1 MRLSLFLVLALVTC
15 RLMAAPM
22 PAELAAALK
31 DFRTEGPRGWGFTQT
46 STARAHSRVEQFN
59 PVGRD
64 SVQWKLVQQD
74 GHAPTEEEA
83 GKYKELKARRSSN
96 ENAPNVKD
104 QINPESCE
112 IVSESADLGVYR
124 FQLKT
129 GDKDDQSAA
138 FMRVTYTLHR
148 PTQTIEKIELASTEP
163 FSPVFMVKIAE
174 ARTVMTYTRPDSGR
188 PSLLKDVTV
197 KIRGRAMW
205 VKSLDEDM
213 TVAYSDFVYA
223 GKKPAPASP

>member
-1 MRLSLFLVLALVTC
+1 MRLSLVLIFALFTC
-15 RLMAAPM
+15 RLAAGPI

-46 STARAHSRVEQFN
+46 STASDHSRVERFN
-59 PVGRD
+59 PTGRD
-64 SVQWKLVQQD
+64 SMQWALVQQD
-74 GHAPTEEEA
+74 GRAPTEEEA

-104 QINPESCE
+104 QIDPDSSE
-112 IVSESADLGVYR
+112 VVAESAEVGVYR
-124 FQLKT
+124 FRLKT
-129 GDKDDQSAA
+129 SDKDDQSAA

-148 PTQTIEKIELASTEP
+148 PTQTIAKVELASTEP

-174 ARTVMTYTRPDSGR
+174 ARTVMTYTLPEAGR
-188 PSLLKDVTV
+188 PSLLQDVAV

-205 VKSLDEDM
+205 LKSLDEDM
-213 TVAYSDFVYA
+213 TVTYSDYVYA
-223 GKKPAPASP
+223 GKK

>member
-1 MRLSLFLVLALVTC
+1 MRLSLLLVFALLTC
-15 RLMAAPM
+15 RLLGAPM

-46 STARAHSRVEQFN
+46 STARSLSRVEKFN
-59 PVGRD
+59 PAGRD
-64 SVQWKLVQQD
+64 SVQWTLVQQN
-74 GHAPTEEEA
+74 GRAPTEEEA

-104 QINPESCE
+104 QINPDTCE
-112 IVSESADLGVYR
+112 ILSESAELGVYR

-138 FMRVTYTLHR
+138 FIRVTYTLHR
-148 PTQTIEKIELASTEP
+148 PTQTIEKIELANTEP
-163 FSPVFMVKIAE
+163 FSPVFMVKITE
-174 ARTVMTYTRPDSGR
+174 ARTVVSYTRPDSGR
-188 PSLLKDVTV
+188 PSLLKEVAV

-213 TVAYSDFVYA
+213 TVAYSDYVYA

>member
-1 MRLSLFLVLALVTC
+1 
-15 RLMAAPM
+15 M
-22 PAELAAALK
+22 PAELTAALE
-31 DFRTEGPRGWGFTQT
+31 DFRTEGPRGWAFTQT
-46 STARAHSRVEQFN
+46 SKANVHSRVESFN
-59 PVGRD
+59 PTGRD
-64 SVQWKLVQQD
+64 SIQWTLVQQD
-74 GHAPTEEEA
+74 GRAPTEEEA

-96 ENAPNVKD
+96 ENAPNVRD
-104 QINPESCE
+104 QINQDSCE
-112 IVSESADLGVYR
+112 VVTENAELGVYR

-174 ARTVMTYTRPDSGR
+174 ARTVMTYTRPADGR
-188 PSLLKDVTV
+188 PSVLKEVAV
-197 KIRGRAMW
+197 KVRGRAMW

-213 TVAYSDFVYA
+213 TVTYSDYVYA
-223 GKKPAPASP
+223 GKK

>member
-1 MRLSLFLVLALVTC
+1 MRLSLFFVFTLVTC
-15 RLMAAPM
+15 RLMAAPI

-46 STARAHSRVEQFN
+46 SIASAHSRVEQFN
-59 PVGRD
+59 PAGRD
-64 SVQWKLVQQD
+64 SVQWTLVQQD
-74 GHAPTEEEA
+74 GRAPNEEEA

-104 QINPESCE
+104 QINTDSCE
-112 IVSESADLGVYR
+112 ILSESAEQGVYR

-174 ARTVMTYTRPDSGR
+174 ARTVMTYTRPESGR
-188 PSLLKDVTV
+188 PSLLKEVAV
-197 KIRGRAMW
+197 KVRGRAMW

-213 TVAYSDFVYA
+213 TVAYSDYVYA
-223 GKKPAPASP
+223 GKKPAPVSP

>member
-1 MRLSLFLVLALVTC
+1 
-15 RLMAAPM
+15 
-22 PAELAAALK
+22 
-31 DFRTEGPRGWGFTQT
+31 
-46 STARAHSRVEQFN
+46 
-59 PVGRD
+59 
-64 SVQWKLVQQD
+64 VQWTLVQQD
-74 GHAPTEEEA
+74 GRAPTEEEA

-104 QINPESCE
+104 QINPDTCE
-112 IVSESADLGVYR
+112 ILSESAELGVYR

-163 FSPVFMVKIAE
+163 FSPVFM
-174 ARTVMTYTRPDSGR
+174 MTYTRPDSGR
-188 PSLLKDVTV
+188 PSLLKEVAV
-197 KIRGRAMW
+197 KVRGRAMW

-213 TVAYSDFVYA
+213 TVTYSDYVYA
-223 GKKPAPASP
+223 GKK

>member
-1 MRLSLFLVLALVTC
+1 MRLSLVFIFALFTC
-15 RLMAAPM
+15 RLAAGPI

-31 DFRTEGPRGWGFTQT
+31 DFRTEGPRGWSFTQT
-46 STARAHSRVEQFN
+46 STARDHSRVESFN
-59 PVGRD
+59 PTGRE
-64 SVQWKLVQQD
+64 SIQWTLVQQD
-74 GHAPTEEEA
+74 GHAPTDEESA
-83 GKYKELKARRSSN
+83 KYKEIKARRSSN

-104 QINPESCE
+104 QINPDSCE
-112 IVSESADLGVYR
+112 IISESAEQGVYR

-129 GDKDDQSAA
+129 GDKDDKSAA
-138 FMRVTYTLHR
+138 FMRVTYTFHR

-174 ARTVMTYTRPDSGR
+174 ARTVMTYSRPEASR
-188 PSLLKDVTV
+188 PSLLKEVAV

-213 TVAYSDFVYA
+213 TVTYSDYVYV
-223 GKKPAPASP
+223 GKK

>member
-1 MRLSLFLVLALVTC
+1 MRLSLLLVFALVTS
-15 RLMAAPM
+15 RLMAGPM

-31 DFRTEGPRGWGFTQT
+31 DFRTEGPRGWAFTQT
-46 STARAHSRVEQFN
+46 STAKAHSRVEQFN
-59 PVGRD
+59 PAGRG
-64 SVQWKLVQQD
+64 SVQWTLVQQD
-74 GHAPTEEEA
+74 GRPPTEEEMV
-83 GKYKELKARRSSN
+83 KYKELKARRSSN
-96 ENAPNVKD
+96 ENAPNVKN
-104 QINPESCE
+104 QINPDSCE
-112 IVSESADLGVYR
+112 ILSESAEQGVYR

-163 FSPVFMVKIAE
+163 FSPVFMVKVEE

-188 PSLLKDVTV
+188 PSLLKEVTV

-205 VKSLDEDM
+205 MKSLDEDM
-213 TVAYSDFVYA
+213 TVSYSDYVYA
-223 GKKPAPASP
+223 GKK

>member
-1 MRLSLFLVLALVTC
+1 MRLSLLLVFVLVTC
-15 RLMAAPM
+15 RLLGAPM

-46 STARAHSRVEQFN
+46 STARSHSRVEQFN
-59 PVGRD
+59 PAGRD
-64 SVQWKLVQQD
+64 SVQWTLVQQD
-74 GHAPTEEEA
+74 GRAPTEEEA

-104 QINPESCE
+104 QINPDTCE
-112 IVSESADLGVYR
+112 ILSESAELGVYR

-163 FSPVFMVKIAE
+163 FSPVFMVKIAQ

-188 PSLLKDVTV
+188 PSLLKEVSV
-197 KIRGRAMW
+197 KVRGRAMW
-205 VKSLDEDM
+205 MKSLDEDM
-213 TVAYSDFVYA
+213 TVAYSDYFYA
-223 GKKPAPASP
+223 GKK